1 MSRRNAKNSTPITK
15 KVKAKPASFG
25 FSNRVVKIVDDK
37 SRNIIKYD
45 IDNKFPQNL
54 INQINESGTATSC
67 VERLDQFIF
76 ADGFVDENVAKLKAN
91 STQTFNE
98 IASEQSNYSAIAQC
112 TVWYVIRNINGEVAS
127 TKVIPWENVRKTLD
141 GNYVVNE
148 TYSCKKYDP
157 LKDVVYPAYRGTK
170 ITPLEVKE
178 HVKTWGHDKGEIYY
192 YFKKKPMR
200 RDYPIASHW
209 SGISDIDA
217 DAENSKFELESVNN
231 SFLPSGIFT
240 TVGEIDDENKDDR
253 GKTEMDY
260 HLEAL
265 EQFTGTAKDQQGETG
280 RQKLL
285 VLNAATKEQVGVYQS
300 IGNHEVFNAI
310 ENSTPRVAAKV
321 ARLFNVPPFLIG
333 LDMTTG
339 LSTNFI
345 SDSIALFNNCI
356 AGNKKL
362 ITEPLKNMFPNLNF
376 DLTVYNP
383 IKYIMPE
390 VLAKLTDDE
399 LRALEG
405 YAPLPKPITPPTT
418 TA

>member
-1 MSRRNAKNSTPITK
+1 MRKFDKRNSNKPNVK
-15 KVKAKPASFG
+15 KTRGKAASFS
-25 FSNRVVKIVDDK
+25 FSNRIVKISDDK

-45 IDNKFPQNL
+45 VDNKFPQNL

-76 ADGFVDENVAKLKAN
+76 ADGFVDEKVGNFKIN
-91 STQTFNE
+91 DTQTFNE

-112 TVWYVIRNINGEVAS
+112 TVWYVMRKPDGTVGS
-127 TKVIPWENVRKTLD
+127 TKVVPWENVRKTLD
-141 GNYVVNE
+141 GNYVINE
-148 TYSCKKYDP
+148 TYSCKKYDQT
-157 LKDVVYPAYRGTK
+157 KDVIYPAYRGTQ

-178 HVKTWGHDKGEIYY
+178 HIKIWGADKGEIYY

-200 RDYPIASHW
+200 RDYPIASHY

-240 TVGEIDDENKDDR
+240 SVGEIDDENKDDR
-253 GKTEMDY
+253 GKTDMDY

-265 EQFTGTAKDQQGETG
+265 EKFTGTAKDQQGETG

-285 VLNAATKEQVGVYQS
+285 FLNAPTKDQIGTYQA

-362 ITEPLKNMFPNLNF
+362 ITEPLKNMFP
-376 DLTVYNP
+376 DLPFELTIYNP

-405 YAPLPKPITPPTT
+405 YAPLSKPITPQTE
-418 TA
+418 